1 MARFAQDCSTKMTA
15 LTRKLETALG
25 PDTADL
31 ALRLGIHSGPVTAGV
46 LRGERARFQLFG
58 DTVNTAS
65 RMESNG
71 MRNRIQASQATVD
84 CLITAGKTHWIK
96 AREDLIEAKGKGKM
110 QTYWINPKNSAG
122 SSTLSP
128 SGTSHTDLSCS
139 DEGDDDVLAE
149 DKNDRLIDWNAS
161 VLANLLKQIMARRKG
176 STSRPALST
185 EFGDGTVLDEFKET
199 IDFPDFFNGEQLN
212 HQAGDEFEL
221 NPEVISQLRAFVAS
235 IADLYNSVS
244 FHAFDHATHVTM
256 TMVNMFNH
264 MVPPTDAASD
274 TASSIASD
282 PLAKFACLF
291 AALIHDVDHPGASN
305 FQLIKE
311 KKEMASI
318 YKGKSIAEQNSLD
331 QAWGLFTSPPFD
343 RLRMSLCANDKEL
356 AIFRQLVVNLV
367 IATDLFDKDLNQ
379 VRSDRWNKVVIGIPL
394 EDPSY
399 FHRKATVSIELMMQ
413 ASDVGH
419 TMQHWR
425 IYRKWNERL
434 FEEMYAAYLAG
445 RSDEDPCDGWYKGEL
460 WFFDTHV
467 IPLAKKL
474 MDCGVLGASSSEYLK
489 YAVENRKEWEERGHD
504 EVAAMK
510 RKTLRASSM
519 GLGGITF

>member
-1 MARFAQDCSTKMTA
+1 MARFAMDCSTKMTS
-15 LTRKLETALG
+15 LTRKLETVLG

-84 CLITAGKTHWIK
+84 HLVTAGKEHWIK

-110 QTYWINPKNSAG
+110 QTYWINPKKGAG
-122 SSTLSP
+122 SSII
-128 SGTSHTDLSCS
+128 SHNTEVTNTDL
-139 DEGDDDVLAE
+139 DFDNGDDDGILGE
-149 DKNDRLIDWNAS
+149 EKNDRLIDWNTS
-161 VLANLLKQIMARRKG
+161 VLANLVKQIMARREG

-185 EFGDGTVLDEFKET
+185 VGKEFGDGTVLEEFKET
-199 IDFPDFFNGEQLN
+199 IDFPEFLNGGELN
-212 HQAGDEFEL
+212 KADEVVL
-221 NPEVISQLRAFVAS
+221 NPEVICQLRQFVAS
-235 IADLYNSVS
+235 IADLYNSVP

-264 MVPPTDAASD
+264 MVPPTDEAAD
-274 TASSIASD
+274 MASSIASD

-291 AALIHDVDHPGASN
+291 AALIHDVDHPGVSN

-311 KKEMASI
+311 KTDIASM

-331 QAWGLFTSPPFD
+331 QAWGLFTSSPFD
-343 RLRMSLCANDKEL
+343 RLRRTLCANDEEL

-379 VRSDRWNKVVIGIPL
+379 VRSDRWNKVIGGIPL
-394 EDPSY
+394 DPIY
-399 FHRKATVSIELMMQ
+399 FNRKATMSIELMMQ
-413 ASDVGH
+413 ASDIGH
-419 TMQHWR
+419 TMQHWHL
-425 IYRKWNERL
+425 YRKWNKRL

-445 RSDEDPCDGWYKGEL
+445 RSDKDPCDGWYAGEL
-460 WFFDTHV
+460 WFFDSHV

-474 MDCGVLGASSSEYLK
+474 IDCGVLVASGSEYLK
-489 YAVENRKEWEERGHD
+489 YAEKNRNEWSERGHA
-504 EVAAMK
+504 EVEAMK
-510 RKTLRASSM
+510 QKVLRDDAEIA
-519 GLGGITF
+519 GFTK